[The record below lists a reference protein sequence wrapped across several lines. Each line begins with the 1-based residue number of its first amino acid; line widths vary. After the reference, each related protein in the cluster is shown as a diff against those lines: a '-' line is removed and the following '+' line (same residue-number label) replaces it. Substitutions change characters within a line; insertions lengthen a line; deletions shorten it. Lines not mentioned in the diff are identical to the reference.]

1 MLLPN
6 LPAITLNTDQV
17 SSARQQM
24 RKVSRIVLL
33 LLLGTWVGIL
43 GGCGGGG
50 YAGGGIESLSSSA
63 ITIDAGQSFSVTSAV
78 TGGATVSWSLSGT
91 SCSAAAC
98 GSVSS
103 ATGVTTIYT
112 APTGI
117 TTQLKLTLTA
127 MVAGT
132 KNSRVVSVTVNPA
145 PTIVGTP
152 QVGSVGVAYSTT
164 LTASGGTPTL
174 TLSLASG
181 TLPSG
186 LTFNAATGIISGT
199 PTAAGSYNFAIRL
212 VDSSDV
218 PFTLTVQKS
227 ITVTSGGSG
236 MGGNPL
242 GAISGTPPS
251 GTVGL
256 AYVAPLQ
263 VSGGTLPYAW
273 SIASGTIPS
282 GLTLSATTGVISGVP
297 TTQGTFT
304 FTVQVRDAAG
314 ATAVAPFSVT
324 INPVNSTLGISVT
337 TLPNGTVNVP
347 YSSPIGV
354 SGGTAPYACSIVSG
368 SLPAGLSLGANCVVS
383 GTPTV
388 AGSTTVVIKATDSS
402 NPTQTVTT
410 PVTLTINPPTL
421 SIAVTSLNGMVAVP
435 YSATIGATGG
445 TAPYACTITSGT
457 LPTGLALSANCLVSG
472 TPTVAGTS
480 NVVVRVTDS
489 SNPAQAV
496 SGPVSITILPSG
508 MSLAVTSLPS
518 GTVAVPY
525 SATIPVVGGTAPYVC
540 TITSGILP
548 AGLALS
554 ANCLVSG
561 TPTVAGTANL
571 VLRATD
577 SSNPTQAVS
586 GPVSLTIAPAGL
598 SLTVASLPNGT
609 VAIPYS
615 AMIGVAG
622 GTAPYACAITSGT
635 LPAGLALSANCL
647 VSGTPTVAGTA
658 NLVVRATD
666 SSNPTQAVSG
676 PVSLTIAPAG
686 LSLTVTSLPNGMV
699 AVPYSSTIGVGGG
712 TAPYACA
719 ITSGTLPAGL
729 ALSAN
734 CLVSGTP
741 TVAGT
746 ANLVVRATDSSSP
759 TETTSGPVT
768 LTITSATLKIAV
780 SSLPNGTV
788 AVPYSSVI
796 PVTGGTAPYACSIT
810 SGTLP
815 TGLVLSANC
824 LVSGTPTVAGTSNL
838 VVTATDASS
847 PTKTVSAPV
856 TLTINP
862 AALAITVSSLPNGKV
877 AVPYSSI
884 IGVSGGTGPYS
895 CTVTS
900 GVLPAGLTLTGNC
913 LVSGTPTVA
922 GTANL
927 VVRATDSSNPIETT
941 SGPVSLTITP
951 ATLSLATTSLPNGV
965 VGTPYSSTIGVLG
978 GTAPYACTITSGVLP
993 AGLALSANCLVSGTP
1008 TVAGTANLIV
1018 NATDSSSPTG
1028 TVSGP
1033 VSLTI
1038 TPAPLRFSLFSL
1050 PNGTVGTPY
1059 SSVIP
1064 VTGGTAPYSCV
1075 IDAGVLPSG
1084 LALSTNCLVVGVPLV
1099 AVTVSLTVRVT
1110 DTSNPAGTVTGVVG
1124 LTILPTPLTL
1134 TLTSLPN
1141 GIVGTPYLA
1150 TVGVLGGTAPYT
1162 CSITT
1167 GLLPAGLTL
1176 SPSCVVS
1183 GTPTVAGTSSVTVKA
1198 TDSGNPVQTV
1208 SGPETITITPLV
1220 PTLVITSPPS
1230 ATVNVAYTGAIG
1242 VTGGTGPYTCT
1253 VLTGTLPAGLSRTNC
1268 VISGTPTVAGT
1279 SNLTVSVTDS
1289 SGPPVT
1295 TVGPATLT
1303 VAPAASTLAITSP
1316 PSATVTVPYTGT
1328 IGVTGGVAPY
1338 SCVINAGVL
1347 PAGLTIN
1354 GCVISGTPTVA
1365 GVTPLTI
1372 TATDSSEPVVT
1383 TTGPINVTVLAIAP
1397 LSLTG
1402 SLENATVGVAYT
1414 QTLVATGG
1422 TKPYTYARTAGTLPA
1437 GLTLSTTG
1445 VISGTPTAP
1454 GASSFTVT
1462 VTDTETTPQTA
1473 SLPLVLLV
1481 TYPVTPNDPAL
1492 TGPYAFLFQGY
1503 DDAVLG
1509 VLAYHTATVG
1519 SFTADGAGV
1528 VNSGKLDANHQSSAP
1543 SGATISSNAFLG
1555 TYQIG
1560 TDNRGSLTLTT
1571 LKADG
1576 TTDVT
1581 STYAIALKAPVAPAT
1596 ASRQGDL
1603 IQFDGNQVQGTKGS
1617 GTLRAQT
1624 TTAFAAGLNGSYAFG
1639 LQGDSPCLPT
1649 CALGLF
1655 AGPAAAVGQF
1665 NADGAGL
1672 VTGGMSDANLGSFK
1686 IPSAGL
1692 SGTYGDTDSNGRV
1705 QLSLITAGSP
1715 EGFYPSDYA
1724 VYLIDG
1730 DEAFVMSTDKHSAY
1744 VLLAGS
1750 TQKQTQATFSN
1761 ASMTGAF
1768 IGYENA
1774 VSNPGLV
1781 GATLQSVL
1789 NFSTATIFRG
1799 VGTGDRNCTITNVDS
1814 GGVTSLVSN
1823 LTSLGGSLTGL
1834 TGLLGSYTNTG
1845 ATTCVVGADG
1855 RGVLQYPVLTILGI
1869 PIGTPAPA
1877 RVYYLSANNRGYFLE
1892 TGYAALGNL
1901 ENQTGTPFSM
1911 ATTFT
1916 GTYVYGSAPAS
1927 SLVSINTSGVIAS
1940 NGKGNATSTLDLN
1953 VGVGTLNILQLGVTG
1968 TYNYTAPDS
1977 QTGRFMLNGS
1987 TVIYAINPDRFVLLD
2002 TNPLTTS
2009 PSVSVLY

>member
-1 MLLPN
+1 MLPN
-6 LPAITLNTDQV
+6 VSAIALNTDPV
-17 SSARQQM
+17 SSAHQQM
-24 RKVSRIVLL
+24 KKVSRVVLL
-33 LLLGTWVGIL
+33 LLLGMWVGVL

-78 TGGATVSWSLSGT
+78 TGGSTVSWSLSGT
-91 SCSAAAC
+91 NCSAAAC

-103 ATGVTTIYT
+103 ATGVSTVYT
-112 APTGI
+112 APSGI

-127 MVAGT
+127 AVAGT
-132 KNSRVVSVTVNPA
+132 KNSRVVSITVNPA

-152 QVGSVGVAYSTT
+152 QAGSVGVAYSTT
-164 LTASGGTPTL
+164 ITASGGTPTL
-174 TLSLASG
+174 KLSLASG
-181 TLPSG
+181 TLPPG
-186 LTFNAATGIISGT
+186 LTFDATTGIISGT
-199 PTAAGSYNFAIRL
+199 STAVGTYNFALQVI
-212 VDSSDV
+212 DSSDV

-227 ITVTSGGSG
+227 ITVIAGGSG
-236 MGGNPL
+236 TGGTPL

-251 GTVGL
+251 GTVGV

-263 VSGGTLPYAW
+263 ASGGTLPYTW
-273 SIASGTIPS
+273 SVASGTIPP
-282 GLTLSATTGVISGVP
+282 GLTLSAATGVISGVP

-304 FTVQVRDAAG
+304 FTAQVQDAAG
-314 ATAVAPFSVT
+314 AKAVAPFSIT
-324 INPVNSTLGISVT
+324 INSAASTLGITVT
-337 TLPNGTVNVP
+337 TLPTGTVNVP
-347 YSSPIGV
+347 YSSSIGV
-354 SGGTAPYACSIVSG
+354 SGGTAPYICSIVSG
-368 SLPAGLSLGANCVVS
+368 ALPAGLSLAANCVVS

-410 PVTLTINPPTL
+410 PVTLTINPPALT
-421 SIAVTSLNGMVAVP
+421 IAVTSLPSGVVAVP
-435 YSATIGATGG
+435 YSATIGVGGG
-445 TAPYACTITSGT
+445 TAPYVCTITSGT
-457 LPTGLALSANCLVSG
+457 LPAGLALSANCLVSG

-480 NVVVRVTDS
+480 NVVVRVTDA

-496 SGPVSITILPSG
+496 SGPVSITILPAGLSLTVTSLPSG
-508 MSLAVTSLPS
+508 MVAVPYSATIGVAGGTAPYVCTITSGTLPAGLALSANCLVSGTPTVAGTSNLVVRATDSSNPAQATSGPVSITILPSGLSIAVATLPS

-525 SATIPVVGGTAPYVC
+525 SATIPVTGGTAPYAC
-540 TITSGILP
+540 TITSGTLP

-571 VLRATD
+571 VVRATD
-577 SSNPTQAVS
+577 SSNPAQTVS

-598 SLTVASLPNGT
+598 SLTVTSLPNGM
-609 VAIPYS
+609 VAVPYS
-615 AMIGVAG
+615 ATIGVAG

-666 SSNPTQAVSG
+666 SSNPTETVSG
-676 PVSLTIAPAG
+676 PVTLTITPAA
-686 LSLTVTSLPNGMV
+686 LQITVASLPNGTV
-699 AVPYSSTIGVGGG
+699 AVPYSSTIPVTGG
-712 TAPYACA
+712 TAPYACT

-746 ANLVVRATDSSSP
+746 SSLVVIATDS
-759 TETTSGPVT
+759 
-768 LTITSATLKIAV
+768 
-780 SSLPNGTV
+780 
-788 AVPYSSVI
+788 
-796 PVTGGTAPYACSIT
+796 
-810 SGTLP
+810 
-815 TGLVLSANC
+815 
-824 LVSGTPTVAGTSNL
+824 
-838 VVTATDASS
+838 SS

-862 AALAITVSSLPNGKV
+862 AALVIAVTSLPNGKV
-877 AVPYSSI
+877 AVPYSAT
-884 IGVSGGTGPYS
+884 IGVTGGTGPYF
-895 CTVTS
+895 CTITS
-900 GVLPAGLTLTGNC
+900 GVLPAGLALSGNC

-965 VGTPYSSTIGVLG
+965 VGIPYSSTIGVLG

-1008 TVAGTANLIV
+1008 TVAGTANLVV

-1038 TPAPLRFSLFSL
+1038 TPAPLTISVSNL
-1050 PNGTVGTPY
+1050 PNGTVGIPY
-1059 SSVIP
+1059 SSIIP
-1064 VTGGTAPYSCV
+1064 VAGGTAPYNCV
-1075 IDAGVLPSG
+1075 ITAGVLPVG
-1084 LALSTNCLVVGVPLV
+1084 LVLAPNCLVSGLPLV
-1099 AVTVSLTVRVT
+1099 AGTVSLTVRAT
-1110 DTSNPAGTVTGVVG
+1110 DTSNPVETVTGTVG
-1124 LTILPTPLTL
+1124 LTILPPTLTL
-1134 TLTSLPN
+1134 ALTSLPN

-1150 TVGVLGGTAPYT
+1150 TVGVLGGTPPYT

-1176 SPSCVVS
+1176 SPSCIVS
-1183 GTPTVAGTSSVTVKA
+1183 GTPTVAGTSSITVKA
-1198 TDSGNPVQTV
+1198 TDSGSPVQTV
-1208 SGPETITITPLV
+1208 SGQESITITPLI

-1253 VLTGTLPAGLSRTNC
+1253 VLTGTLPVGLSRTNC
-1268 VISGTPTVAGT
+1268 VITGVPTVAGT

-1303 VAPAASTLAITSP
+1303 VTPAATTLAITSP

-1338 SCVINAGVL
+1338 SCAINAGVL

-1372 TATDSSEPVVT
+1372 TASDSSNPVVT

-1402 SLENATVGVAYT
+1402 SLANATVGVAYT

-1422 TKPYTYARTAGTLPA
+1422 IAPYTYARTAGLLPA

-1462 VTDTETTPQTA
+1462 ATDTEATPQTA

-1481 TYPVTPNDPAL
+1481 TYPVTPNDPVL

-1503 DDAVLG
+1503 DDSVLG

-1528 VNSGKLDANHQSSAP
+1528 VNSGKLDANHQTSAA

-1576 TTDVT
+1576 TTDLT

-1603 IQFDGNQVQGTKGS
+1603 IQFDGNQLQGTKGS

-1624 TTAFAAGLNGSYAFG
+1624 TTAFAAGLSGSYAFG
-1639 LQGDSPCLPT
+1639 LAGDSPCLPT
-1649 CALGLF
+1649 CAIGLF

-1672 VTGGMSDANLGSFK
+1672 VTGGKSDANLAATNLASV
-1686 IPSAGL
+1686 GL
-1692 SGTYGDTDSNGRV
+1692 SGTYGNTDSNGRV
-1705 QLSLITAGSP
+1705 QLSLVTAGTP
-1715 EGFYPSDYA
+1715 TGFYPSDYA
-1724 VYLIDG
+1724 VYLIDAN
-1730 DEAFVMSTDKHSAY
+1730 EAFVMSTDKHSAY

-1761 ASMTGAF
+1761 AAMTGAF
-1768 IGYENA
+1768 IGYENS

-1799 VGTGDRNCTITNVDS
+1799 TDTGDGSCTITNVDN
-1814 GGVTSLVSN
+1814 GGATSLVSN

-1845 ATTCVVGADG
+1845 ATTCVVGTDG
-1855 RGVLQYPVLTILGI
+1855 RGVLQYPVLSVLGI
-1869 PIGTPAPA
+1869 PIGTPPPA
-1877 RVYYLSANNRGYFLE
+1877 RVFYLSANNRGYFLE
-1892 TGYAALGNL
+1892 TGYAAIGNL
-1901 ENQTGTPFSM
+1901 ENQTGTPFST

-1916 GTYVYGSAPAS
+1916 GTYIYGNAPAS
-1927 SLVSINTSGVIAS
+1927 SVVGITSSGVITS
-1940 NGKGNATSTLDLN
+1940 NGAGNATSTQDLN
-1953 VGVGTLNILQLGVTG
+1953 VGVGTLNVLQLGVTS
-1968 TYNYTAPDS
+1968 TYNYTAPDP
-1977 QTGRFMLNGS
+1977 QTGRFFLNGS